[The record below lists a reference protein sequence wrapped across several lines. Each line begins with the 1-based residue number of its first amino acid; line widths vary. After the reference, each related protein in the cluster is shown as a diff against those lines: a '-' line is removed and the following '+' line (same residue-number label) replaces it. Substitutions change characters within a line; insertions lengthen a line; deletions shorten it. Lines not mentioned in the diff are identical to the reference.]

1 MPTCPLCSKPVPL
14 GRGDKPIDQ
23 LVNEH
28 MDRDCDSQAAAKK
41 RQKKKEGRFV
51 LLKKFCQILNPFQVL
66 RAKMQNSGID
76 PATMRFLRKSRLS
89 QTPIPLRP
97 QLCLSA

>member
-1 MPTCPLCSKPVPL
+1 MTILAPSPNRQVPTCPLCSKPVSL
-14 GRGDKPIDQ
+14 GKGDKPIDQ

-51 LLKKFCQILNPFQVL
+51 VISKFCEFTTILGAALQN
-66 RAKMQNSGID
+66 AKLGN
-76 PATMRFLRKSRLS
+76 
-89 QTPIPLRP
+89 
-97 QLCLSA
+97 

>member
-1 MPTCPLCSKPVPL
+1 MPTCPLCSKPVSL
-14 GRGDKPIDQ
+14 GKGDKPIDQ

-51 LLKKFCQILNPFQVL
+51 VL
-66 RAKMQNSGID
+66 SKSNFSFLGAARQNAKLGS
-76 PATMRFLRKSRLS
+76 
-89 QTPIPLRP
+89 
-97 QLCLSA
+97 